1 MRKLV
6 IWAILVL
13 FFPIQVYG
21 LNNEQIKKSY
31 YQSYNYE
38 KMGNYKDAIRALS
51 PVYNAYPK
59 GYTVNL
65 RLGWLYYL
73 DKNYA
78 NSIGHYQTA
87 RKVVPG
93 AIEPLLGMSLPL
105 MAQQKWTKVEKLMY
119 EVVKK
124 DYYNYYG
131 NLRLS
136 IALRM
141 EKKYNLAEK
150 MIRKMLSLYPT
161 DVNFLVELGMILKA
175 KAQTKEATAVF
186 TSVLILDPQNVVA
199 KEYFQDQK
207 KLGKKPPLENDVPT
221 KKHKGFSIFNFFKGG
236 SYGGVHR

>member
-6 IWAILVL
+6 IWAILIL
-13 FFPIQVYG
+13 FFPMQVYG
-21 LNNEQIKKSY
+21 LTNEQIKKSY

-38 KMGNYKDAIRALS
+38 KMGNYRDAIRALS
-51 PVYNAYPK
+51 PVYNAYPN

-78 NSIGHYQTA
+78 NSITHYKTSRNIA
-87 RKVVPG
+87 VG

-119 EVVKK
+119 EVLKK

-131 NLRLS
+131 NFRLS

-150 MIRKMLSLYPT
+150 VIRKMLGLYPT
-161 DVNFLVELGMILKA
+161 DVNFLVELGMVLKA
-175 KAQTKEATAVF
+175 KTQTKEATAVF
-186 TSVLILDPQNVVA
+186 ASVLILDPQNVVA
-199 KEYFQDQK
+199 KEYFQDQMELDK
-207 KLGKKPPLENDVPT
+207 KLSRENDVPT
-221 KKHKGFSIFNFFKGG
+221 RKHK
-236 SYGGVHR
+236 